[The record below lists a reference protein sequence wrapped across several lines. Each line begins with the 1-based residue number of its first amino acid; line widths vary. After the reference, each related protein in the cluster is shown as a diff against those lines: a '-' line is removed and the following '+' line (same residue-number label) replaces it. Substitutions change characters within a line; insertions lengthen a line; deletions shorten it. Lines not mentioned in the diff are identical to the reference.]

1 MSEINKEREEYE
13 KERALCDA
21 LLLAFENNIKHDYP
35 IPEGHEVN
43 KLVMQALKKNKFPKP
58 FHEAI
63 EKLLWGYR
71 DEYTRLEYHV
81 FSGKDRFLGSEWF
94 YGYGNLHRWYPGKKE
109 EAEKRVKDYFPKHWL
124 KHLQVIY
131 DYIRPKFK
139 GQIDSFSLD
148 KIVAEGDYE

>member
-1 MSEINKEREEYE
+1 MTEQNKEHEEYE

-43 KLVMQALKKNKFPKP
+43 KLVKQALKKNKFPKL
-58 FHEAI
+58 FHETI
-63 EKLLWGYR
+63 ENLLWANK
-71 DEYTRLEYHV
+71 DEYTRLEYHIY
-81 FSGKDRFLGSEWF
+81 SGKDWFLGSEFF
-94 YGYGNLHRWYPGKKE
+94 YGFGTLHRWYPGKKE
-109 EAEKRVKDYFPKHWL
+109 EAEKRVQEYFPKHWV

-139 GQIDSFSLD
+139 GKIESFKLSQIVD
-148 KIVAEGDYE
+148 KGDCQ